1 MTLRV
6 TAFILAGGRSSRMGR
21 DKAFLNLGGRSLLE
35 RAISTAEAACD
46 RVVLVGDRER
56 LGKYG
61 VVVEDQYEGQG
72 PLAGIQAALTSE
84 FASQWNVILAV
95 DTPAVPATFVEYL
108 IENARVSLSVV
119 TVPRV
124 NGYTQP
130 LCAAYRR
137 EFAETAQAALR
148 EGRNKIDPLFA
159 AVPARIVEETELA
172 VAGFRPDMFDN
183 VNTPEDWE
191 RMQRRMGA
199 RQP

>member
-1 MTLRV
+1 
-6 TAFILAGGRSSRMGR
+6 MGQ
-21 DKAFLNLGGRSLLE
+21 DKAFLQLGDTSLLE
-35 RAISTAEAACD
+35 RAVATAQQVCD
-46 RVVLVGDRER
+46 PVVLVGDRER

-61 VVVEDQYEGQG
+61 VVVEDQYYGQG

-84 FASQWNVILAV
+84 FASEWNVILAV
-95 DTPAVPATFVEYL
+95 DTPAVPAALLESLLQT
-108 IENARVSLSVV
+108 ARKSQCVIA
-119 TVPRV
+119 VPRV
-124 NGYTQP
+124 TGYTQP

-137 EFAETAQAALR
+137 EFAETAQAALQ

-159 AVPARIVEETELA
+159 TVPTRVVEETELLA
-172 VAGFRPDMFDN
+172 AGFRPDMFDN